1 MPAVKNARRR
11 YRIINNMLRNKQA
24 PYPTKDEIRKACE
37 EDLFGGEYG
46 DHISE
51 STIEKD
57 IRAMKEEYDAP
68 IVYNR
73 LQKGYEYTDPAYNFD
88 SIPLSSEEMEALQF
102 AASSLLRYKNI
113 EIFSQFE
120 LAISKIFETLTLDTD
135 KEGHSK
141 IWFDRKVNTV
151 EGQQHL
157 KPILDAIN
165 DYKSIKIDYY
175 SLSSNKRKQ
184 YHLKPIL
191 LREYEALWYLIAY
204 NLEKK
209 RIQTFELGRIHE
221 LEIAEASPLKLG
233 ADFDPETYFAH
244 AFGITVPDELKA
256 EKIKLEVSGIFPLLL
271 KENPLHK
278 SQHLKGKGEKAEI
291 ELEVLI
297 TPELKAKILS
307 FGNNCKVVR
316 PLELQQWHKEEIK
329 KMGKLY
335 GSVKP

>member
-24 PYPTKDEIRKACE
+24 PYPTKEEIRKACE

-73 LQKGYEYTDPAYNFD
+73 FHKGYEYTDANYNFD
-88 SIPLSSEEMEALQF
+88 SIPLSEEELEALKF
-102 AASSLLRYKNI
+102 AASSLMRYKNI

-120 LAISKIFETLTLDTD
+120 LAISKIFETITVDTNTD
-135 KEGHSK
+135 EHSK

-157 KPILDAIN
+157 KPILDAIT
-165 DYKSIKIDYY
+165 DLKSLKIDYY
-175 SLSSNKRKQ
+175 SLSSKKRKQ

-209 RIQTFELGRIHE
+209 RIQTFELGRIQE
-221 LEIAEASPLKLG
+221 LEISEASPLKVG
-233 ADFDPETYFAH
+233 ADFNPETYFAH

-256 EKIKLEVSGIFPLLL
+256 ERIKLQISGIFPMLL

-278 SQHLKGKGEKAEI
+278 SQSLKGNGEEAEVN
-291 ELEVLI
+291 LEVLI

-307 FGNNCKVVR
+307 FGSNCRV
-316 PLELQQWHKEEIK
+316 LEPAELKDWHKKEIK
-329 KMGKLY
+329 KMEKMY
-335 GSVKP
+335 A